1 MAFIHPS
8 AEVDKTAQIADSA
21 EIARGAYVGPHCI
34 IGENVKIGMN
44 AIVECHTEIGD
55 GTILAPNAHVGG
67 APQDYSY
74 KNEDTKLIIGKNC
87 VIREF
92 APIHR
97 ATTKEDWKTEIGDN
111 CLIMA
116 LSHIGHDCKFGNNV
130 TLVASMIPGHIHID
144 DYALISGYAALHQGV
159 HIGTMAMVSGMSRIS
174 LDVPPYCIAAD
185 PVKGRIAGLNVVG
198 LKRRG
203 VSAEARME
211 LSRALKIFLNRSY
224 SLDEAKE
231 RLKDLNQ
238 LDEVVKFRE
247 FIEASSRRGITR
259 V

>member
-1 MAFIHPS
+1 MAIHPS
-8 AEVDKTAQIADSA
+8 AEVHKSAIVAESA
-21 EIARGAYVGPHCI
+21 EIGRNAYVGPHCV

-55 GTILAPNAHVGG
+55 RTILAPNAHVGG
-67 APQDYSY
+67 APQDYSF
-74 KNEDTKLIIGKNC
+74 KNEDTKLIIGTDC
-87 VIREF
+87 LIREF

-97 ATTKEDWKTEIGDN
+97 ATTKEDWKTVIGN
-111 CLIMA
+111 GCLIMA

-130 TLVASMIPGHIHID
+130 TLVASMIPGHVHVD
-144 DYALISGYAALHQGV
+144 DYALISGYAGIHQGV
-159 HIGTMAMVSGMSRIS
+159 HIGTMAMVAGMSHIS
-174 LDVPPYCIAAD
+174 LDVPPYCIAAN

-203 VSAEARME
+203 VSSEARRE
-211 LSRALKIFLNRSY
+211 LARALKIFLDRSY
-224 SLDEAKE
+224 TLDAAKE
-231 RLKDLNQ
+231 KLKELEPF
-238 LDEVVKFRE
+238 DEVVTFRN

>member
-1 MAFIHPS
+1 MIDKTAVIHPS
-8 AEVDKTAQIADSA
+8 AQIADDA
-21 EIARGAYVGPHCI
+21 IIGPYVV

-55 GTILAPNAHVGG
+55 GTILAPNAHIGG
-67 APQDYSY
+67 APQDYSF

-130 TLVASMIPGHIHID
+130 IFWKIP
-144 DYALISGYAALHQGV
+144 
-159 HIGTMAMVSGMSRIS
+159 
-174 LDVPPYCIAAD
+174 P
-185 PVKGRIAGLNVVG
+185 
-198 LKRRG
+198 
-203 VSAEARME
+203 
-211 LSRALKIFLNRSY
+211 
-224 SLDEAKE
+224 
-231 RLKDLNQ
+231 LKD
-238 LDEVVKFRE
+238 
-247 FIEASSRRGITR
+247 SSNLIITFDGLLFGYNSSNPLSETMIILLAR
-259 V
+259 FLILLTLSTVE

>member
-1 MAFIHPS
+1 MAFIHPT

-21 EIARGAYVGPHCI
+21 EIGRGAYVGPNCI

-67 APQDYSY
+67 APQDYSF

-130 TLVASMIPGHIHID
+130 TLVASMIPGHVHVD

-198 LKRRG
+198 LRRRG
-203 VSAEARME
+203 VTAEARME
-211 LSRALKIFLNRSY
+211 LSRALKIFLNRDY
-224 SLDEAKE
+224 SLNEAKE
-231 RLKDLNQ
+231 KLKDLNQ
-238 LDEVVKFRE
+238 FDEVVKFRE

-259 V
+259 I